1 MLVADHVAESLGRD
15 DGFPMGFTY
24 NGHPT
29 ACAVALGNLDIIER
43 EGLLERAIQI
53 GGYLLSGLETLSDL
67 EIVGEVRGVG
77 MMLAVE
83 LVADRDTREPL
94 PDAEQLQ
101 DIIRRETGVIVRNCA
116 HSLVLSPPLV
126 LSEPEADRV
135 VEAMRS
141 VLERTTPDGRV
152 RPA

>member
-1 MLVADHVAESLGRD
+1 
-15 DGFPMGFTY
+15 
-24 NGHPT
+24 
-29 ACAVALGNLDIIER
+29 
-43 EGLLERAIQI
+43 
-53 GGYLLSGLETLSDL
+53 
-67 EIVGEVRGVG
+67 

-83 LVADRDTREPL
+83 LVADRDSREPL

-126 LSEPEADRV
+126 MTEAEADRV